1 MNNLT
6 VQGLGRM
13 GQYGPGGVL
22 SWPELQ
28 QYVLSRHP
36 GPRYGYPLASQAA
49 RKMAAERAS
58 QAAAAKVAKQKA
70 AAAAIRRGK
79 P

>member
-28 QYVLSRHP
+28 QYVLSRQA

-49 RKMAAERAS
+49 RKMAAERAR
-58 QAAAAKVAKQKA
+58 QITTARVAAQRAVAG
-70 AAAAIRRGK
+70 AIRGGK
-79 P
+79 Q